1 MTDSEKK
8 EFMKFHCYENSNK
21 DIEIIEVIPLDNYL
35 LRVVFSNGAIKIFDF
50 KPELEF
56 SAFKPLKDKF
66 FFNTVKIRSG
76 TVFWKYNRK
85 TKNVANDID
94 IAPECLYWNGAPQ
107 NQEK

>member
-8 EFMKFHCYENSNK
+8 EFIKFHCYENSNK
-21 DIEIIEVIPLDNYL
+21 DIEIIKAIPLDNYL

-56 SAFKPLKDKF
+56 PVFKPLKNKVLFD
-66 FFNTVKIRSG
+66 TVKICDG
-76 TVFWKYNRK
+76 TVFWEYDRK

-94 IAPECLYWNGAPQ
+94 ISPGYLYWEGVT
-107 NQEK
+107 ES